1 MSVKAAFVVS
11 VVTSYFNSMSL
22 IDLDRCLDSA
32 LTIAACLSYRSPF
45 VSSFDKRD
53 EAKKKKMEFAAR
65 NSDHITVLRAYQVKQ
80 SSTVL
85 VFSFFFK
92 KMGHSSPLF
101 KAVDSNIKIADDW
114 NRGSLVSEATALPTA
129 QLASFNFLPKTS
141 HIPMRAISINQKQQ
155 QRDRVLKD
163 RIT

>member
-1 MSVKAAFVVS
+1 
-11 VVTSYFNSMSL
+11 
-22 IDLDRCLDSA
+22 
-32 LTIAACLSYRSPF
+32 
-45 VSSFDKRD
+45 
-53 EAKKKKMEFAAR
+53 
-65 NSDHITVLRAYQVKQ
+65 
-80 SSTVL
+80 
-85 VFSFFFK
+85 
-92 KMGHSSPLF
+92 MGHSSPLF